1 MDARDLVKTGCKS
14 VDEKYPSPC
23 ISCERKR
30 CDKEG
35 MCRLWRT
42 RYLYRQ
48 KAINGFARKYQIQP
62 TQNGP
67 EKDPCERCGI
77 NDSCHWIC
85 NARARWWDIQMEK
98 LRKELGYGQCKE

>member
-1 MDARDLVKTGCKS
+1 MGVRNLAKPRYKS
-14 VDEKYPSPC
+14 VDEWYPDPC
-23 ISCERKR
+23 VR
-30 CDKEG
+30 CDSEG
-35 MCRLWRT
+35 CGSKMCNSWKT

-48 KAINGFARKYQIQP
+48 KAINGYAKKHQAQL
-62 TQNGP
+62 TKN
-67 EKDPCERCGI
+67 ENPCERCGI